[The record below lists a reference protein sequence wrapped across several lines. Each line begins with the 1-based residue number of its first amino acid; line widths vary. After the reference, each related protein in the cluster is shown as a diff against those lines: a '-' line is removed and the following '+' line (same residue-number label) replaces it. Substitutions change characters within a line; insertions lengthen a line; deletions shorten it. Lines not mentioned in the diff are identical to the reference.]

1 MSLFRIV
8 DKSRNEESPLSTNI
22 GQIVIFNAIC
32 EAGTVSGAARKLNLS
47 QPAVSKALARLEA
60 EVGRLFERT
69 SRRMIPTQAA
79 LLLLQDV
86 ERLSR
91 TRENAMR
98 KVDSLQRGIALPL
111 RIATTPSLAHSI
123 VAHALRRF
131 FTLFPDAHATVVSD
145 ELPLS
150 MLGSEVDVAVTFAK
164 PAVPVEATFIELG
177 KCWLVAVY
185 PDGMELP
192 ATRAISLK
200 TLVDHGLI
208 GYFRGLSPIGDAIEA
223 ALVRSGVAY
232 APRIETSYC
241 ITACQLVASGCGVAI
256 VDEFTIR
263 ENVMPAI
270 SWAPIRPEISVQIHA
285 VKPSNRPVSHV
296 TNRFIECLG
305 AEMNSGNRWRHVG

>member
-1 MSLFRIV
+1 MALFRLAP
-8 DKSRNEESPLSTNI
+8 DHATKSPPLSTSTS
-22 GQIVIFNAIC
+22 QIVIFNAVC

-47 QPAVSKALARLEA
+47 QPAVSKALAKLEA
-60 EVGRLFERT
+60 EVGVLFERT

-98 KVDSLQRGIALPL
+98 KVDSLQRGVALPL

-131 FTLFPDAHATVVSD
+131 AKLFPDAHSTVISD
-145 ELPLS
+145 EFPLA
-150 MLGSEVDVAVTFAK
+150 MLGSEVDIAVTFAK

-177 KCWLVAVY
+177 RCRLVAVY
-185 PDGMELP
+185 PEGMELSP
-192 ATRAISLK
+192 HRAVSLK
-200 TLVDHGLI
+200 TLAENGLI
-208 GYFRGLSPIGDAIEA
+208 GYFRGFSPIEVAIDA
-223 ALVRSGVAY
+223 ALRRSGIAY
-232 APRIETSYC
+232 VPRLETSYC

-256 VDEFTIR
+256 VDEFIVR
-263 ENVMPAI
+263 ENVTPGI
-270 SWAPIRPEISVQIHA
+270 SWAPIRPEIPVTIHA

-296 TNRFIECLG
+296 TNRFIECLHE
-305 AEMNSGNRWRHVG
+305 EMNNWN